1 MATPTTLPTEYE
13 GEGLPEASIDPP
25 DTPSRSVQKRVKHR
39 RSHARPAPAAPA
51 PRNTDGT
58 LTSASAR
65 EAVRARWA
73 TETDVQS
80 DLEALFS
87 TIEMAEG
94 LALLERMRKNCELAA
109 RTIEKRRTEETL
121 DTACYICETTKRQLG
136 NRPWRMV
143 TSFREVATGTWRTV
157 YLCNDM
163 CVIQWN
169 KRKGIDGIPDRG
181 VQASATDRSKSSI
194 QAHQEKIAQDAS
206 LAKLGQEMA
215 KQEKKSRR

>member
-1 MATPTTLPTEYE
+1 MASPTTLPTEYE
-13 GEGLPEASIDPP
+13 GDIPPDAPIDPP
-25 DTPSRSVQKRVKHR
+25 ETPSRSMQKRLQHQR
-39 RSHARPAPAAPA
+39 RKPSGKPA
-51 PRNTDGT
+51 PRNSDGT

-73 TETDVQS
+73 TETEVQA

-87 TIEMAEG
+87 TVEMAEG

-121 DTACYICETTKRQLG
+121 DTACFICDTTKRELG

-143 TSFREVATGTWRTV
+143 TSFREVATCTWRTV

-181 VQASATDRSKSSI
+181 VQAKPQDRSKSSI
-194 QAHQEKIAQDAS
+194 QAHQEKMAQDAS
-206 LAKLGQEMA
+206 LVKLGQEMA
-215 KQEKKSRR
+215 KQEKRVRR